1 MNANHAWTFAQ
12 THLSPAV
19 TVPAAVLCGLVCV
32 YYWVRLGRP
41 DTPAPRRRIRRFSL
55 GIVLIELLVL
65 VFASS
70 LVDPDVN
77 PAEYVVAWSVA
88 MFLLIGLVIL
98 ALLDYVT
105 TVRLHV
111 AAVTQEIADESEKIR
126 AAMEAVKRGEGEV
139 E

>member
-1 MNANHAWTFAQ
+1 MI
-12 THLSPAV
+12 
-19 TVPAAVLCGLVCV
+19 TVPIAMIFGIACV

-55 GIVLIELLVL
+55 CIVLIELAVL

-70 LVDPDVN
+70 LVDPEAN
-77 PAEYVVAWSVA
+77 PAEYVVGWTVA

-111 AAVTQEIADESEKIR
+111 EAVSQEIEDESAKIR
-126 AAMEAVKRGEGEV
+126 VAMEAAKQREGGV